1 MDLHLPPKSLVFLP
15 WALGVVFSVGM
26 WWIWSRTRPLGGMS
40 SRSRELGSPPNRGFD
55 IGGIGS
61 QQIHSPTRPCP
72 TASCTK
78 ICPKSSASDTP
89 RCLEILDESSC
100 KVARCFTGPRR
111 SLSRQSLFWLKA
123 VRILIVDNNND
134 NTAILPI
141 IQIT

>member
-1 MDLHLPPKSLVFLP
+1 MDLHLPPKSLVFLMP
-15 WALGVVFSVGM
+15 WGSFFRWNVMNLIQNKAFPLECRVDLVNWGVPS
-26 WWIWSRTRPLGGMS
+26 
-40 SRSRELGSPPNRGFD
+40 NRGFD

-123 VRILIVDNNND
+123 VRILIVDNSND
-134 NTAILPI
+134 NTEYS
-141 IQIT
+141 Q